1 MAEGRHESRKWTH
14 MRASNRVQTT
24 VTLNSGDVA
33 ELIEEGS
40 LETEQVVIELTEPE
54 ANTLRELFD

>member
-1 MAEGRHESRKWTH
+1 MAEGRHESKRWTH

-54 ANTLRELFD
+54 ANKLRELFD

>member
-1 MAEGRHESRKWTH
+1 

-54 ANTLRELFD
+54 ANTLRERLD